1 MDQGCGMSAL
11 RNLLIWTGGAALLA
25 ATAIDTIAVIGRQ
38 VGYSVHGAIELI
50 QAAVLVAG
58 AVALVAATAARTHAR
73 VRILV
78 ERLGKARP
86 AAERISEV
94 LAAIFFGAL
103 LTGSAWLS
111 ADLWASHEVSEVAGV
126 PWRWMRLAANLALAA
141 MLVLT
146 LRELVRR
153 REP

>member
-1 MDQGCGMSAL
+1 MSAL
-11 RNLLIWTGGAALLA
+11 RNLMVWTGGAALLA
-25 ATAIDTIAVIGRQ
+25 ATAVDTVAVIGRQ
-38 VGYSVHGAIELI
+38 VGFRVHGAIELI

-73 VRILV
+73 VRIVV
-78 ERLGKARP
+78 ERLGNARP
-86 AAERISEV
+86 WFDRLSEG
-94 LAAIFFGAL
+94 LAAVFLAAL
-103 LTGSAWLS
+103 LTGSAWLA
-111 ADLWASHEVSEVAGV
+111 ADLWNSHEVSEVAGV

-146 LRELVRR
+146 LRNLVGS

>member
-1 MDQGCGMSAL
+1 MSAL
-11 RNLLIWTGGAALLA
+11 RNLMIWTGGGALLA
-25 ATAIDTIAVIGRQ
+25 ATAVDTVAVIGRQ
-38 VGYSVHGAIELI
+38 VGFRVHGAIELI

-73 VRILV
+73 VRIVV
-78 ERLGKARP
+78 ERLGHVRP
-86 AAERISEV
+86 WFDRVSEG
-94 LAAIFFGAL
+94 LAAVFLAAL
-103 LTGSAWLS
+103 LVGSAWLS
-111 ADLWASHEVSEVAGV
+111 ADLWNSHEISEVAGV

-146 LRELVRR
+146 VRNMVGS